1 MRGPIVFGGSSHPQ
15 LVQEICDR
23 LGIEPGKS
31 RLSKFSNNETSV
43 ELYESVR
50 EQDVYIV
57 QSGSGHVNDNF
68 FELCIMIQ
76 ACKTA
81 SARKVTAV
89 IPFFP
94 YSRQP
99 DAPFKRSGAP
109 FIRPP
114 PMTVPSTPKTM
125 PSTPKNEYADNPFQ
139 PAVPNTAFSRLSSDL
154 DLGHQIMLG
163 GHNGTNNNNSNN
175 NNNRGI
181 TSSAIQQLYQQNSNT
196 NDGYKQWVVRS
207 GTLIAELLTCAGAD
221 HIITMDLHDP
231 QFQGFFDCPVDNL
244 SSLPSMGKYIYRN
257 IPNHGEA
264 VIVSPD
270 AGGAKRATSIAE
282 KLHMDFAL
290 IHKERRR
297 PDKPQKHDLM
307 LVGDVRDKVCI
318 LIDDIADTSFTITKA
333 AKLLH
338 ENGATKIYAL
348 ITHAVL
354 SGDAVERI
362 QQSYLDHVIVS
373 DSVPQDQHT
382 QKCSKFLILPVAPLF
397 AEAIRRIHFGE
408 SVSTLFDPQYELC

>member
-1 MRGPIVFGGSSHPQ
+1 MKRLVVLSGSSHPQ
-15 LVQEICDR
+15 LTQNICDR
-23 LGIEPGKS
+23 LGIEPAKS

-43 ELYESVR
+43 ELRDSVR

-57 QSGSGHVNDNF
+57 QSGCGHVNDNLI
-68 FELCIMIQ
+68 ELLIMIQ

-81 SARKVTAV
+81 SASKVTAV

-99 DAPFKRSGAP
+99 DAPYKRSGAP
-109 FIRPP
+109 FIRAP
-114 PMTVPSTPKTM
+114 PMTVPSTPTDT
-125 PSTPKNEYADNPFQ
+125 PSSPVISND
-139 PAVPNTAFSRLSSDL
+139 
-154 DLGHQIMLG
+154 
-163 GHNGTNNNNSNN
+163 TNNNPFFRTVEQQIVLNGRQQQPQPKNK
-175 NNNRGI
+175 
-181 TSSAIQQLYQQNSNT
+181 IQPFLNAN
-196 NDGYKQWVVRS
+196 NDGYKQWLVRS
-207 GTLIAELLTCAGAD
+207 GTLIADLLTCAGAD

-244 SSLPSMGKYIYRN
+244 SSLPSMAKYIHFN
-257 IPNHGEA
+257 IPDYKEA

-270 AGGAKRATSIAE
+270 AGGAKRATSIAD

-338 ENGATKIYAL
+338 ENGAVKIYAL
-348 ITHAVL
+348 ITHAIL
-354 SGDAVERI
+354 SGDAIDRI
-362 QQSYLDHVIVS
+362 QQSYLDHVIVT
-373 DSVPQDQHT
+373 DSVPQDEHV
-382 QKCSKFLILPVAPLF
+382 KRCSKIKISPVASLF

-408 SVSTLFDPQYELC
+408 SVSVLFDPSYEIS

>member
-1 MRGPIVFGGSSHPQ
+1 MRRPVILSGSSHPQ
-15 LVQEICDR
+15 LTQQICDR
-23 LGIEPGKS
+23 LGIEPAKS

-43 ELYESVR
+43 ELFASVR
-50 EQDVYIV
+50 EQDVFIV
-57 QSGSGHVNDNF
+57 QSGCGHVNDNF
-68 FELCIMIQ
+68 IELLIMIQ

-99 DAPFKRSGAP
+99 DAPFKRSGTRQA
-109 FIRPP
+109 
-114 PMTVPSTPKTM
+114 TVK
-125 PSTPKNEYADNPFQ
+125 
-139 PAVPNTAFSRLSSDL
+139 
-154 DLGHQIMLG
+154 
-163 GHNGTNNNNSNN
+163 NNSNN
-175 NNNRGI
+175 NNNNNC
-181 TSSAIQQLYQQNSNT
+181 QQNMNGNIN

-244 SSLPSMGKYIYRN
+244 SSLPSMAKYIHFN
-257 IPNHGEA
+257 IPDYKEA

-297 PDKPQKHDLM
+297 PDKSQKHDLM
-307 LVGDVRDKVCI
+307 LVGDVRNKVCI

-338 ENGATKIYAL
+338 ENGAVKIYAL
-348 ITHAVL
+348 ITHAIL
-354 SGDAVERI
+354 SGDAIDRI
-362 QQSYLDHVIVS
+362 HSSHLDHVIVS
-373 DSVPQDQHT
+373 DSVPQDEHVK
-382 QKCSKFLILPVAPLF
+382 KCSKIQILPVAPLF

-408 SVSTLFDPQYELC
+408 SVSVLFDPSYEIS

>member
-1 MRGPIVFGGSSHPQ
+1 
-15 LVQEICDR
+15 
-23 LGIEPGKS
+23 
-31 RLSKFSNNETSV
+31 
-43 ELYESVR
+43 
-50 EQDVYIV
+50 
-57 QSGSGHVNDNF
+57 
-68 FELCIMIQ
+68 
-76 ACKTA
+76 CKTA

-109 FIRPP
+109 LIRPP
-114 PMTVPSTPKTM
+114 PMTPKTI
-125 PSTPKNEYADNPFQ
+125 PTTPANELVDNPF
-139 PAVPNTAFSRLSSDL
+139 VNTMDV
-154 DLGHQIMLG
+154 GQQIMLG
-163 GHNGTNNNNSNN
+163 VQRHAT
-175 NNNRGI
+175 
-181 TSSAIQQLYQQNSNT
+181 QQQQRQAG
-196 NDGYKQWVVRS
+196 DGYKQWVARS
-207 GTLIAELLTCAGAD
+207 GTLIADLLTCAGAD

-244 SSLPSMGKYIYRN
+244 SSLPLMGKYIYRH
-257 IPNHGEA
+257 IPHYSEA

-297 PDKPQKHDLM
+297 PDKPQNHDLM

-338 ENGATKIYAL
+338 EHGATKIYAL
-348 ITHAVL
+348 ITHAIL
-354 SGDAVERI
+354 SGDAVDRI
-362 QQSYLDHVIVS
+362 QKSYLDHVIVS
-373 DSVPQDQHT
+373 DSVPQEQHLA
-382 QKCSKFLILPVAPLF
+382 KCNKFKILPVASLL

-408 SVSTLFDPQYELC
+408 SVSTLFDPQYELS